1 MTIDQV
7 DHGHDAF
14 YRQYYHHRRHEK
26 NLRVFMSNINM
37 DGTLEI
43 KKFSFAALNPNK
55 LDAK

>member
-1 MTIDQV
+1 MKVTMVMMPFIANIIIIV
-7 DHGHDAF
+7 AMK
-14 YRQYYHHRRHEK
+14 K

>member
-1 MTIDQV
+1 MKVTMAMMPFIATIIIIFV
-7 DHGHDAF
+7 M
-14 YRQYYHHRRHEK
+14 K
-26 NLRVFMSNINM
+26 KSVFMSNINM